1 VADYSLSIKPSTV
14 KEIPHL
20 DLVEELLSG
29 AQLGEDLIR
38 RVALAFHWAG
48 PGKIRPVGKFS

>member
-1 VADYSLSIKPSTV
+1 MADYSLSIKPSAV
-14 KEIPHL
+14 KEIPHQ

-38 RVALAFHWAG
+38 RLALAFHGFG
-48 PGKIRPVGKFS
+48 PEIKPVGKFS

>member
-1 VADYSLSIKPSTV
+1 MADYSFSIKPSAV
-14 KEIPHL
+14 KEIHHQ

-38 RVALAFHWAG
+38 RVALAFQWAG
-48 PGKIRPVGKFS
+48 PEKIRLVGKFS